1 MNNEIIIPK
10 EGLYVSKTDPSV
22 RLVVTEVHI
31 VDEDDDDEED
41 IYFLA
46 TVVNE
51 GDEDDMSAPSYEYE
65 PDEWYRLVKNQLLEY
80 IP

>member
-31 VDEDDDDEED
+31 VDEED

>member
-1 MNNEIIIPK
+1 MNNETIIPK
-10 EGLYVSKTDPSV
+10 EGLYVSRTDPYV
-22 RLVVTEVHI
+22 RLVVTEVHV
-31 VDEDDDDEED
+31 VDDGDDDD

-51 GDEDDMSAPSYEYE
+51 GDEDDMSALSYEYE
-65 PDEWYRLVKNQLLEY
+65 PDEWYRLVKNQQLEY